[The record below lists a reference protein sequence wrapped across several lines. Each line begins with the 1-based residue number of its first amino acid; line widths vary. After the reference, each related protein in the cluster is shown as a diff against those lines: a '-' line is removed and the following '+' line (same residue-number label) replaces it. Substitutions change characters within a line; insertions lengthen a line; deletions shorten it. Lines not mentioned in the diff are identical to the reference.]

1 MVSEVDN
8 FIRSTR
14 QWVETCL
21 KDISG
26 YPDNAYLK
34 IPKWANNSGRPS
46 PKEGFM
52 GFNDTL
58 HKFEYYNGSAWTPL
72 EYWAEKAGTCTGN
85 SATATKATRDADN
98 NIISSTYLKLT
109 EVCAKNGGTPSNGQV
124 PRFYNGRIK
133 FPNGSEMWV
142 E

>member
-1 MVSEVDN
+1 MALGRYTINNLDVEAPTGSEMVSEVDN

-52 GFNDTL
+52 GFNDNL
-58 HKFEYYNGSAWTPL
+58 HKFEYFNGTSWVPL
-72 EYWAEKAGTCTGN
+72 EYWA
-85 SATATKATRDADN
+85 
-98 NIISSTYLKLT
+98 
-109 EVCAKNGGTPSNGQV
+109 
-124 PRFYNGRIK
+124 
-133 FPNGSEMWV
+133 
-142 E
+142 